1 VRNLD
6 QVLQILESLG
16 GSVPT
21 NPVPAQAA
29 P

>member
-1 VRNLD
+1 VSNLN
-6 QVLQILESLG
+6 QVLRILKHLG